1 MGVAQW
7 RSMGRSSKGIQNVP
21 TCIYVSISCIMRASA
36 YTQCK
41 LPYAMLCYCNVVQGK
56 ECGVVYCMG

>member
-1 MGVAQW
+1 MGVAQR
-7 RSMGRSSKGIQNVP
+7 RSMGRSSRVYRM
-21 TCIYVSISCIMRASA
+21 CLRVSISCIMRASA

>member
-1 MGVAQW
+1 MSVAQW
-7 RSMGRSSKGIQNVP
+7 RSMGRS
-21 TCIYVSISCIMRASA
+21 ASA